1 MNKLKFISL
10 ILLGYSSTTFAMWTE
25 YKPHT
30 HKIDVSNFK
39 TNTEKKAE
47 HVKKVAQIKA
57 PKQYII
63 EIEFTE
69 PAPKT
74 KPVKQVE
81 NVPFKADITRG
92 ELAVDTR
99 GKKIA
104 GQSEKDVD
112 CLAYSIF
119 REAGTL
125 SENAQL
131 AVGQVH
137 INRLR
142 EGTWGDTM
150 CKVVYYQKQF
160 SWTDEKIV
168 QWSVS
173 QRDKYVAEAKA
184 LMNGLRV
191 KKLDSEDILHYHANY
206 VHPKWANQGIAVAK
220 AGPHIFYKDVP
231 Y

>member
-10 ILLGYSSTTFAMWTE
+10 ILLGYSSTTSAMWTE
-25 YKPHT
+25 YKPQP

-47 HVKKVAQIKA
+47 YLKKVAQIKA

-63 EIEFTE
+63 EIEFIE

-74 KPVKQVE
+74 KPVAKIDT
-81 NVPFKADITRG
+81 PFKADINKG
-92 ELAVDTR
+92 ELAIDNK
-99 GKKIA
+99 GKKVV
-104 GQSEKDVD
+104 GQTKKDEE

-137 INRLR
+137 INRLK
-142 EGTWGDTM
+142 EGSWGDRM
-150 CKVVYYQKQF
+150 CQVVHYKAQF
-160 SWTDEKIV
+160 SWTMERYVNWSAKQREK
-168 QWSVS
+168 
-173 QRDKYVAEAKA
+173 YLNEAHA
-184 LMNGLRV
+184 LMNGVRV
-191 KKLDSEDILHYHANY
+191 KKLDSEDILHYHADY
-206 VHPKWANQGIAVAK
+206 VNPKWAKQGTLVAK
-220 AGPHIFYKDVP
+220 AGAHLFYKDVP
-231 Y
+231 F